1 MGNARKFAPKFVTV
15 PFLTLRFHSPVRI
28 TLNAF
33 VTLKPDSGTVITKEL
48 ICPMAE
54 KVFSGLEAVPTAV
67 VFL

>member
-1 MGNARKFAPKFVTV
+1 MGEARKSTTKFVTV

-28 TLNAF
+28 TLNAL
-33 VTLKPDSGTVITKEL
+33 VILKPDSGTVIAKEL

-54 KVFSGLEAVPTAV
+54 KVFSGLEVVPAAV

>member
-1 MGNARKFAPKFVTV
+1 
-15 PFLTLRFHSPVRI
+15 
-28 TLNAF
+28 LNAF